1 MQRVHLV
8 KNNYIEDGTGEDRHG
23 AESLNTRMSN
33 SD

>member
-8 KNNYIEDGTGEDRHG
+8 KNNYIDGTGEDRHG
-23 AESLNTRMSN
+23 AKSLNTRMSN